1 MEQANKLGIGT
12 IAIGYGAGYNATT
25 LNGICISSTG
35 AVETLNS
42 NAGSILIKSA
52 TAYLLSTGTANWV
65 HSGTMTTASD
75 RRLKKDIAPITD
87 ALAKVQ
93 ALNGVNFK
101 YIEGEV
107 QSTGLIAQDVQAV
120 LPDAVSEIDDEGHLG
135 LAYGNMVGL
144 LVEAIKELSE
154 KLTTLENNE

>member
-1 MEQANKLGIGT
+1 M
-12 IAIGYGAGYNATT
+12 
-25 LNGICISSTG
+25 
-35 AVETLNS
+35 
-42 NAGSILIKSA
+42 
-52 TAYLLSTGTANWV
+52 
-65 HSGTMTTASD
+65 
-75 RRLKKDIAPITD
+75 
-87 ALAKVQ
+87 AKVQ

-101 YIEGEV
+101 YIEGEI

-154 KLTTLENNE
+154 RLTTLENNE